1 MAAILDAKDG
11 RHFENN
17 RFPDVR
23 FWGAFNML
31 FMMLN
36 IL

>member
-1 MAAILDAKDG
+1 MEAILG
-11 RHFENN
+11 RQFENN
-17 RFPDVR
+17 RFPDVG

-36 IL
+36 TT